1 MRKDTPKSALETCFA
16 DLGASA
22 KQQAAQREA
31 VRSMPRIS
39 TLERYIARQEKAIEH
54 LPLMVK
60 FTRPEFYLA
69 RAAKDLIYLNYN
81 RAACAAIG
89 RNKFAS
95 DKKLMAGVLANKRI
109 ARGQQPLN
117 SRILFSLNSQQCEF
131 THATR
136 SFV

>member
-1 MRKDTPKSALETCFA
+1 MKKDTQKIALERCFA
-16 DLGASA
+16 ELDASTKA
-22 KQQAAQREA
+22 QAAQREA
-31 VRSMPRIS
+31 VRSMPRIR
-39 TLERYIARQEKAIEH
+39 TLERYVARQEKVLEQ
-54 LPLMVK
+54 LPMMVK

-81 RAACAAIG
+81 RAACVAIG
-89 RNKFAS
+89 RDFFAS
-95 DKKLMAGVLANKRI
+95 DKKIMAGVMANKRI
-109 ARGQQPLN
+109 ARGHQPLN